1 MKKLIYVSML
11 VVSAGALSSFTTKHD
26 TVATKQGVTTDRVG
40 IGHADDRVGIGH
52 ADDRVGIG
60 HADDRVGIGHA
71 DDRVGIGHAD

>member
-1 MKKLIYVSML
+1 MKKVITGAML
-11 VVSAGALSSFTTKHD
+11 VMSVVALSSFTTKHD
-26 TVATKQGVTTDRVG
+26 TAATKQGVTKDRVG